1 MNTNFL
7 LAYYKKMFNLTN
19 SEYLLAFPSAIGET
33 GLRQAGTMSDKLIS
47 LEEQDG
53 PFQTV
58 FRRIMRMV
66 PDRDKNDKNLQ
77 RLLAF
82 RLKIDGEAVLS
93 EFLIRKIRE
102 TIKCAY
108 TGSLYEFLKDD
119 LIEKECRPDAEE
131 AEDDEPPGAA

>member
-1 MNTNFL
+1 
-7 LAYYKKMFNLTN
+7 
-19 SEYLLAFPSAIGET
+19 
-33 GLRQAGTMSDKLIS
+33 MSDKLIT
-47 LEEQDG
+47 LEEQSG
-53 PFQTV
+53 PFQAV
-58 FRRIMRMV
+58 FQRIMRMV

-82 RLKIDGEAVLS
+82 RLKVDGEAVLS

-108 TGSLYEFLKDD
+108 TGSLYEFLKNDM
-119 LIEKECRPDAEE
+119 IEKECQPEVNE

>member
-1 MNTNFL
+1 
-7 LAYYKKMFNLTN
+7 
-19 SEYLLAFPSAIGET
+19 
-33 GLRQAGTMSDKLIS
+33 MSDKIIT
-47 LEEQDG
+47 LEEQSG
-53 PFQTV
+53 PFQVV

-119 LIEKECRPDAEE
+119 LIEKECHPDAEE

>member
-1 MNTNFL
+1 
-7 LAYYKKMFNLTN
+7 
-19 SEYLLAFPSAIGET
+19 
-33 GLRQAGTMSDKLIS
+33 MSDKLIS

-53 PFQTV
+53 PFQDV
-58 FRRIMRMV
+58 FQRVMRMV

-82 RLKIDGEAVLS
+82 RLKLDGEAVLN

-119 LIEKECRPDAEE
+119 LIEKECRPEVDE
-131 AEDDEPPGAA
+131 AEDDDPPGAA